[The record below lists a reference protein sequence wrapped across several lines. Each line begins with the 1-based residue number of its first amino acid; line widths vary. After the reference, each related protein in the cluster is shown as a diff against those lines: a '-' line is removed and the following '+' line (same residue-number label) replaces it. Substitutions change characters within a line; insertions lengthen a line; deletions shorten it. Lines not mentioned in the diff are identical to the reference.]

1 MIERFYL
8 IFEILAVLLCL
19 HGLYGEKF
27 KWNIYTISFIGIEF
41 VAYQAEEAFGHNII
55 LKAIFYILIF
65 TYSIIQFRK
74 PFKISVLNYVLCMVI
89 SAVLQMICYFPV
101 MVWYDVL
108 SGKINF
114 VVNILLICIVFI
126 LYQVKI
132 LQKISE
138 YMQQKGKIV
147 GAFLIFSVVFILGT
161 MFKLNIYQ
169 RLEIMDYIVLVIG
182 GILLFSLLLLL
193 QKEKLLNRQMEAE
206 SDLNKLYSGALM
218 ELIDNVRS
226 IQHNY
231 KNQFAAMQGMIY
243 TANSLEELK
252 IEYEQQYNSMKRDDV
267 YAQVLSGSDDHVIT
281 GFLYSKLCNIDL
293 DKIQVNYFLKINKIK
308 NSFLVVDLI
317 KILGVL
323 IDNALEEVIKY
334 DNKIIDIKI
343 YDDKGINI
351 EVGNICRY
359 ISKAEINNFFKKGN
373 SSKGKDRGYGLYTVK
388 CNVKKW
394 KGEIIPD
401 NVNIKGNN
409 WFYIKIQIPDEE

>member
-1 MIERFYL
+1 MVERFYL

-41 VAYQAEEAFGHNII
+41 VAYQAEETFGHNII
-55 LKAIFYILIF
+55 LKVIFYILIYA
-65 TYSIIQFRK
+65 YSIIQFHK
-74 PFKISVLNYVLCMVI
+74 PFKNSVLNYVLCMVI
-89 SAVLQMICYFPV
+89 SAILQMLCYFPV
-101 MVWYDVL
+101 MIWYDVL
-108 SGKINF
+108 LGKINF
-114 VVNILLICIVFI
+114 VVNILLVCIVYI
-126 LYQVKI
+126 LYQAKI
-132 LQKISE
+132 LNKISE

-147 GAFLIFSVVFILGT
+147 GAFLIFSVLFILVT

-169 RLEIMDYIVLVIG
+169 RVEIMDYIVLVIG
-182 GILLFSLLLLL
+182 GILLFSMLLLL
-193 QKEKLLNRQMEAE
+193 QKEKFLNRQMEAE

-231 KNQFAAMQGMIY
+231 KNQFTAMQGMIY

-252 IEYEQQYNSMKRDDV
+252 MECKQYYNGMKREGV
-267 YAQVLSGSDDHVIT
+267 YTQILSGSDDHVIA
-281 GFLYSKLCNIDL
+281 GFLYSKICNIDL
-293 DKIQVNYFLKINKIK
+293 DKIQVKYFLQISKIK
-308 NSFLVVDLI
+308 NSFLAVDLI

-343 YDDKGINI
+343 YNDEGINI

-359 ISKAEINNFFKKGN
+359 LSKTEINNFFKKGN

-388 CNVKKW
+388 CNVRKW
-394 KGEIIPD
+394 NGDIIPD
-401 NVNIKGNN
+401 NINIKENN
-409 WFYIKIQIPDEE
+409 WFYIKIHIPIEE